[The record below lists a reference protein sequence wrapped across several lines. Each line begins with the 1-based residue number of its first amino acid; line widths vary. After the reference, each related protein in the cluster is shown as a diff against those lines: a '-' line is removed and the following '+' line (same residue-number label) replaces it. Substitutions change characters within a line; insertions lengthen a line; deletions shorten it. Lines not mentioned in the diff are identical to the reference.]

1 MSDFRYDAVMLP
13 GSMPGGQPLLEGGNR
28 QAETP
33 AAGPDNKGMDKNTYI
48 VRYDTEKYKYT
59 NAVQV
64 PNRGLFRRD
73 EIEKVVGW
81 VRANVPGVIRVTSV
95 TGPVTTWQAD

>member
-1 MSDFRYDAVMLP
+1 MSDVRYDAVMLP
-13 GSMPGGQPLLEGGNR
+13 GSLPEEPPLLAER
-28 QAETP
+28 DLQAETL
-33 AAGPDNKGMDKNTYI
+33 AVGQENKGMDKNTYI

-81 VRANVPGVIRVTSV
+81 VRANVPGVLRVTSV